1 VSRFLARR
9 ERGGCTPARREG
21 SRLGAG
27 FGSDGPPT
35 RRAHDG
41 AARHAR
47 AHAHGSRHGRGERDP
62 AALRGRRDRRSV
74 HRAAGHAPSVT
85 RARRRARAQSTESE
99 PRAGGGGLV
108 LKTLLLRTVRTAALS
123 VALVLFASGVRA
135 ESLPPP
141 ALPSKI
147 TLADALELL
156 RNRSPRT
163 RAEQARL
170 EVASAARLE
179 ASVYPNPSL
188 SYGALLLAR
197 GANTGARRQ
206 HEIVVEQPLLLFG
219 QRGARGRVAELSI
232 RAERAR
238 IAASLAERELA
249 VRQAFAA
256 LLARQERV
264 SILDDA
270 VLELAR
276 LEQIVLTRH
285 REGDRSRYDV

>member
-1 VSRFLARR
+1 M
-9 ERGGCTPARREG
+9 
-21 SRLGAG
+21 
-27 FGSDGPPT
+27 
-35 RRAHDG
+35 
-41 AARHAR
+41 
-47 AHAHGSRHGRGERDP
+47 
-62 AALRGRRDRRSV
+62 
-74 HRAAGHAPSVT
+74 
-85 RARRRARAQSTESE
+85 
-99 PRAGGGGLV
+99 
-108 LKTLLLRTVRTAALS
+108 LKTLLRRTVRTAALS

-238 IAASLAERELA
+238 IAASLA
-249 VRQAFAA
+249 
-256 LLARQERV
+256 
-264 SILDDA
+264 
-270 VLELAR
+270 
-276 LEQIVLTRH
+276 
-285 REGDRSRYDV
+285 